1 MNKNHFLSMHKGSA
15 SAQKVYGDMKANL
28 VFNPPE
34 AVILMCAI
42 VIASVGLNVG
52 STAVVIGAMLISPIM
67 GPIQTIGFSIATG
80 NKWMLKKA
88 FILFGKQVLIAVISS
103 TIYFWISPLN
113 QATEEIIARTS
124 PTFWDVIIA
133 IFGGL
138 AGIIGVTRAEKSNVI
153 PGVAIATALMP
164 PLATVGFG
172 IAHLNFA
179 YTIGALY
186 LFAINATFIAI
197 ASVVGVGLIGM
208 RKIDV
213 DEFTSERRSRRQ
225 LYLLLTLLVVPSV
238 ISSLFQIDREIVT
251 GNLNQLIATEI
262 ETDSRKVVSTELDYA
277 NDKITLIVV
286 GDHISATELQALE
299 DVLLDYSLGG
309 YSINI
314 VQNSFKDTIT
324 ETVKSTLIVPESE
337 ISSEEM
343 EESEEMNSD
352 E

>member
-1 MNKNHFLSMHKGSA
+1 MEKNHFLSMHKGSA
-15 SAQKVYGDMKANL
+15 SPQKVYGDMKANL

-42 VIASVGLNVG
+42 VIASVGLNLG

-80 NKWMLKKA
+80 NKSMLKKA
-88 FILFGKQVLIAVISS
+88 LGLFSKQVAIAIVSS
-103 TIYFWISPLN
+103 AIYFYISPLN
-113 QATEEIIARTS
+113 QPTAEIIARTS

-138 AGIIGVTRAEKSNVI
+138 AGIIGVTRENKTNVI

-172 IAHLNFA
+172 IAQLNLA
-179 YTIGALY
+179 YTLGALY

-208 RKIDV
+208 RKIDI
-213 DEFTSERRSRRQ
+213 DDFTSEKKSRKQ
-225 LYLLLTLLVVPSV
+225 LYIMLGILIIPSV
-238 ISSLFQIDREIVT
+238 ISSILQIDKEVVT
-251 GNLNQLIATEI
+251 GSLNEFIATEI
-262 ETDSRKVVSTELDYA
+262 ETESRKVVSTEMDYG
-277 NDKITLIVV
+277 NDRITLIVV
-286 GDHISATELQALE
+286 GDHISNSQ
-299 DVLLDYSLGG
+299 LDDMEASLNDYGLNG
-309 YSINI
+309 YSINL

-324 ETVKSTLIVPESE
+324 STVMSSVDPESE
-337 ISSEEM
+337 VDSELEQ
-343 EESEEMNSD
+343 ESEDVDSD